1 MKRKVM
7 SWGVLHKGR
16 LVVWRLLGRTGEKER
31 WVQEM
36 SQPTKLEDMED
47 QVSRQE
53 FRMQARSA
61 SLLLTWMSRRT
72 GSEMAVRLATN
83 NLLWLSSF
91 QVSCPGERIASP
103 AQRQIQ
109 ETRIQIGHNTQL
121 LTQTMTLSSCKEL
134 QQQIIRL

>member
-16 LVVWRLLGRTGEKER
+16 LVVWRLLGRTDEKER

-36 SQPTKLEDMED
+36 SKPTKLEDMED

-72 GSEMAVRLATN
+72 GSEMVVRFATKKPP
-83 NLLWLSSF
+83 LIEF
-91 QVSCPGERIASP
+91 IPGELPRWEDSQPCPKADTGNKDPNRPQHP
-103 AQRQIQ
+103 AVH
-109 ETRIQIGHNTQL
+109 TDHDTF
-121 LTQTMTLSSCKEL
+121 
-134 QQQIIRL
+134 